1 MNWTKF
7 QTHHESNERA
17 FETFCNQ
24 LFEKYCYR
32 EFSNEIKDFVIVN
45 GAGGDGGVES
55 YATLQDKSFI
65 GLQAKWFPQKINDSQ
80 FKQIEN
86 SIITALNVRP
96 NIKQYIVCIPRNLG
110 NTKKGHNN
118 KNIQSSEYS
127 KWEKLIETFK
137 CKYPELNLIL
147 WGDHEILTQ
156 LQNPECCYLKRYWFD
171 PSSFDYS
178 ILQESFNRE
187 KGSWL
192 KYKYFHELH
201 KEGQISETLRYYI
214 GVNKDKLL
222 SNLND
227 IENNYID
234 ILRILDE
241 VKIWCN
247 ISDKLNNTLEQIIIS
262 VKEELKHIE
271 QNKEFINQEKYN
283 CKFED
288 IKPIDFTVLIR
299 NYNKIG
305 SGISS
310 HYSRQL
316 EKIIEKNNKKLF
328 SDIKNNAHLL
338 LSKHVLWIIGSPGT
352 GKTHGVAGFIDHCL
366 QETYNIPI
374 FITAKNI
381 NYNASWKD
389 ILIKSLGL
397 SNSWSE
403 NEILSALE
411 SLCIFSEIKNTSLQN
426 NKKTYKAKIII
437 CIDGLDE
444 VQPYNFWINKINEAN
459 VIGETHKRIKFIFT
473 SRHNVAELVDLNDDI
488 NQLMFYVNEEGDTS
502 PYLLFDSYIKY
513 YNIQIEQPRL
523 IKYLLRTPLAL
534 KLFCEI
540 FQNKK
545 INSVQNKIC
554 TITSLI
560 QQKLST
566 VEKEFC
572 QINNKFQE
580 SNKVIWNTLSIL
592 ADYFTQNIKLYE
604 TKLVDMLL
612 EDDNLPLLEKQD
624 VIIILE
630 VLENNGF
637 IQRYI
642 EHKEGLF
649 SPAKTYFMKGIQP
662 FFDYALAVL
671 YIERYDN
678 YKDIELAKEQSD
690 DCLAIFAT
698 LLLEKKNI
706 LISSIPNFKSQL
718 PYHYLLALQFFAL
731 VNSEIEISKKYKER
745 ILRIMATDATLLMLT
760 LNQLILPLTRITKHP
775 LGALLLHEFLSKFE
789 KPMQRDLLWSIQM
802 SLINSKG
809 QKWTCLEKCT
819 LDPKIY
825 QLTLDDN
832 FDGLPLI
839 YAWSLTNIN
848 NIKRE
853 EYRKELMKWA
863 LLLPKEFIK
872 LFDISYKATN
882 DPQMKE
888 ELLAIAM
895 GLLYSKCEDTSVL
908 EYFKEF
914 IFKEIFTKSK
924 ILSINNIAIRQ
935 YARCI
940 AQYLFVNNLIT
951 EDELSLCVPFFI
963 NNSKIHIDIKETTKN
978 RDESKNLEL
987 TLCTISRLI
996 LKDKIDYLFFKKE
1009 PSDRQNNEEYP
1020 ELYNEFEEDEVESII
1035 KKYPKLRNA
1044 DKEKL
1049 IFLKKYL
1056 IDHRKK
1062 HEDNDEAEQYGNKDL
1077 KSNDINYYNN
1087 EAIKFLK
1094 NEVAKN
1100 LGVDFINWEQFILG
1114 AAFEYLK
1121 QHGLSEDTECADKEI
1136 YKYFSSASDDLKSEI
1151 MTLAEKYIWCFRH
1164 EIYGLLSD
1172 KITPKNDYHIDKI
1185 EDYSLLVSDLINPA
1199 QEIYNVEYE
1208 KPFQDLYTYE
1218 NAPSIFQNIENSK
1231 SGIKTWIKDAPIPQF
1246 ENLIEIKNY
1255 KPLLDIH
1262 KQRLSLYFYNKAIEP
1277 NLKTQ
1282 TDLFLTS
1289 LIISKSSFPLFLKD
1303 IKNKRKALYRD
1314 LFTDN
1319 EPFSQTL
1326 TDLYITPKEICQM
1339 PWKVNYCEE
1348 LTYNT
1353 ISKNRLIKYK
1363 LIKCIEKCTAR
1374 FAQEGEVY
1382 YKIPS
1387 KYIRELVNI
1396 SDGNG
1401 IKYTNKNNETV
1412 AQFFNIECI
1421 QDEGNAIQNFLCID
1435 KSLLLEKL
1443 KTKNEMLVWI
1453 VRLIR
1458 KPSMICRVKY
1468 KDLVAYKDSTYIVWC
1483 DETKCNWQQYCVIDR
1498 CKCK

>member
-7 QTHHESNERA
+7 QTHNESNERV

-156 LQNPECCYLKRYWFD
+156 LQNPECCYLSRYWFE
-171 PSSFDYS
+171 PSNFDYS
-178 ILQESFNRE
+178 ILKESFNRE

-192 KYKYFHELH
+192 KCKYFHELH

-271 QNKEFINQEKYN
+271 QNKELINQEKYN
-283 CKFED
+283 CKFEN
-288 IKPIDFTVLIR
+288 IKPVYFATLLEDFKECNSSWHPCYSKLDQIVNKRESVSID
-299 NYNKIG
+299 Y
-305 SGISS
+305 
-310 HYSRQL
+310 
-316 EKIIEKNNKKLF
+316 
-328 SDIKNNAHLL
+328 IKDNMHLL
-338 LSKHVLWIIGSPGT
+338 LSQHILWIVGSPGT

-444 VQPYNFWINKINEAN
+444 VKPYDFWINKINEAN

-473 SRHNVAELVDLNDDI
+473 SRHNVADLVDLNDDI
-488 NQLMFYVNEEGDTS
+488 NQLMFYINEEGDTS

-513 YNIQIEQPRL
+513 YNIQIDQPRL

-604 TKLVDMLL
+604 TKLVNMLL

-649 SPAKTYFMKGIQP
+649 SPANTYFMKGIQP

-671 YIERYDN
+671 YIDRYDN
-678 YKDIELAKEQSD
+678 SKDIELAKEQSD

-706 LISSIPNFKSQL
+706 LISNIPYFKSQL

-789 KPMQRDLLWSIQM
+789 KPMQRDLVWSIQKF
-802 SLINSKG
+802 LQNSQG
-809 QKWTCLEKCT
+809 RKWSCIEKSA
-819 LDPKIY
+819 LDTKAY
-825 QLTLDDN
+825 KLTSEDN

-839 YAWSLTNIN
+839 YAWSLTIIN
-848 NIKRE
+848 NTKRE

-863 LLLPKEFIK
+863 LLLPKEFTK

-888 ELLAIAM
+888 ELLAIAI

-908 EYFKEF
+908 DYFKEF
-914 IFKEIFTKSK
+914 IFKEIFTPSK
-924 ILSINNIAIRQ
+924 ILSINNVAIRQ

-940 AQYLFVNNLIT
+940 AQYLYVNNLIT
-951 EDELSLCVPFFI
+951 EDELSLCLPPFKCPGSLQVDI
-963 NNSKIHIDIKETTKN
+963 EGSKGSEMGGLGPITYDLS
-978 RDESKNLEL
+978 RYV
-987 TLCTISRLI
+987 LCEKISR
-996 LKDKIDYLFFKKE
+996 LFFKKE
-1009 PSDRQNNEEYP
+1009 QYYMQDKEKPKYYNDFELDEIETILEKYP
-1020 ELYNEFEEDEVESII
+1020 ELDSSD
-1035 KKYPKLRNA
+1035 KKQLRILQN
-1044 DKEKL
+1044 
-1049 IFLKKYL
+1049 YL
-1056 IDHRKK
+1056 IAQRDK
-1062 HEDNDEAEQYGNKDL
+1062 HVNTRTDILRSFPVEDLLNFRNDV
-1077 KSNDINYYNN
+1077 I
-1087 EAIKFLK
+1087 
-1094 NEVAKN
+1094 
-1100 LGVDFINWEQFILG
+1100 
-1114 AAFEYLK
+1114 
-1121 QHGLSEDTECADKEI
+1121 
-1136 YKYFSSASDDLKSEI
+1136 
-1151 MTLAEKYIWCFRH
+1151 
-1164 EIYGLLSD
+1164 
-1172 KITPKNDYHIDKI
+1172 
-1185 EDYSLLVSDLINPA
+1185 
-1199 QEIYNVEYE
+1199 
-1208 KPFQDLYTYE
+1208 
-1218 NAPSIFQNIENSK
+1218 NSK
-1231 SGIKTWIKDAPIPQF
+1231 
-1246 ENLIEIKNY
+1246 
-1255 KPLLDIH
+1255 
-1262 KQRLSLYFYNKAIEP
+1262 
-1277 NLKTQ
+1277 
-1282 TDLFLTS
+1282 
-1289 LIISKSSFPLFLKD
+1289 
-1303 IKNKRKALYRD
+1303 
-1314 LFTDN
+1314 
-1319 EPFSQTL
+1319 
-1326 TDLYITPKEICQM
+1326 PK
-1339 PWKVNYCEE
+1339 K
-1348 LTYNT
+1348 
-1353 ISKNRLIKYK
+1353 
-1363 LIKCIEKCTAR
+1363 
-1374 FAQEGEVY
+1374 
-1382 YKIPS
+1382 
-1387 KYIRELVNI
+1387 
-1396 SDGNG
+1396 
-1401 IKYTNKNNETV
+1401 
-1412 AQFFNIECI
+1412 
-1421 QDEGNAIQNFLCID
+1421 
-1435 KSLLLEKL
+1435 
-1443 KTKNEMLVWI
+1443 
-1453 VRLIR
+1453 
-1458 KPSMICRVKY
+1458 
-1468 KDLVAYKDSTYIVWC
+1468 
-1483 DETKCNWQQYCVIDR
+1483 
-1498 CKCK
+1498 